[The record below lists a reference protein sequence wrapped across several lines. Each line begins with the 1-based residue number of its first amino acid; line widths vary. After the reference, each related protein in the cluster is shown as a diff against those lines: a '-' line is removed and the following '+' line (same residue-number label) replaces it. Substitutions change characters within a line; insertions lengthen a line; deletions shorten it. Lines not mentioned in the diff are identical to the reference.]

1 MAQRLGPRNS
11 HQDIRPVLYSAAPAP
26 FAFPA
31 PKTVAAKASRPPKKL
46 PTEQEC
52 MNTCATSRAP
62 KPPAPF
68 PPRSDTLPEKHRG
81 RENQAQSRRIDGSRA
96 RGPQLFRDRGR
107 RPADRRENSAPTL
120 TRTKCATVASKPAAR
135 ASSVGRIEAPSR
147 YAYLAYMRRIDFYRR
162 ASYLK
167 SQHKIVER

>member
-1 MAQRLGPRNS
+1 MSYSNVHTLRL
-11 HQDIRPVLYSAAPAP
+11 
-26 FAFPA
+26 FAST
-31 PKTVAAKASRPPKKL
+31 TVAAKASRSPRKT
-46 PTEQEC
+46 PTETQMHEC
-52 MNTCATSRAP
+52 VRRIQSPQA
-62 KPPAPF
+62 PAPF
-68 PPRSDTLPEKHRG
+68 LPRFSTLPEKHRG
-81 RENQAQSRRIDGSRA
+81 GESKAQSRRIDGSRA